1 MKTVNGVEILPSI
14 LAADFSKM
22 GEEVLAAAQ
31 GGADGLHIDIM
42 DGQFVPPITFGSQMI
57 KDIKP
62 YIAQVPMEVHLM
74 VHEPIKMVKELSEIG
89 VDSVIVHSESCLDLE
104 ATLLSIK
111 SHGMQSGVAI
121 KPDTQVDAV
130 EGILDRL
137 DIVLA
142 MTVEPGYGGQKYM
155 EAVEPK
161 IKRLRELIEQG
172 NLLTKLEVDGGINES
187 TIRAAYLAGAT
198 RFVCGSALFDKS
210 KDIKTQILKL
220 REAIH
225 IS

>member
-1 MKTVNGVEILPSI
+1 MKSGNGVEILPSI

-22 GEEVLAAAQ
+22 GEEVLAAVQ

-62 YIAQVPMEVHLM
+62 YTAQVPMEVHLM

-111 SHGMQSGVAI
+111 SYGMQSGVAI

-130 EGILDRL
+130 EGILGRL

-142 MTVEPGYGGQKYM
+142 MTVEPGYGGQKYI

-172 NLLTKLEVDGGINES
+172 KL
-187 TIRAAYLAGAT
+187 
-198 RFVCGSALFDKS
+198 
-210 KDIKTQILKL
+210 
-220 REAIH
+220 
-225 IS
+225 